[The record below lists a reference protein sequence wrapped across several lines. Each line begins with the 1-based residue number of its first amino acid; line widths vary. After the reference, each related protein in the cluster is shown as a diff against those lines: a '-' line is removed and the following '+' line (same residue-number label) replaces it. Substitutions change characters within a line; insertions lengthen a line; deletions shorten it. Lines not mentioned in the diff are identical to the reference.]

1 MEAEG
6 AGNMALSEED
16 LKAIQ
21 RSIDPIARTISE
33 HTKSIN
39 DAIGNVAAIGA
50 TLEAVKESVQAQSF
64 RCGQVTRDFAKQFR
78 QNGTTIAKTSAM
90 AEHAE
95 DKAST
100 LTKCVWGLL
109 VTTLAVLAGI
119 VASLLIK

>member
-1 MEAEG
+1 
-6 AGNMALSEED
+6 MALSEED
-16 LKAIQ
+16 LQAIQ
-21 RSIDPIARTISE
+21 RSIDPIVKTIGD

-64 RCGQVTRDFAKQFR
+64 RCGQVTRDFSMQLR
-78 QNGTTIAKTSAM
+78 RNGETMATTSAK

-95 DKAST
+95 EKAST

-109 VTTLAVLAGI
+109 VTTLVVLAGI